1 MTTEQIEEKVNEMF
15 KRIRGAEIRNEKI
28 GKYDDRAMIS
38 QIEKYI
44 LAVAKQEIAE
54 EENHEV

>member
-44 LAVAKQEIAE
+44 LSVAKQEIAE